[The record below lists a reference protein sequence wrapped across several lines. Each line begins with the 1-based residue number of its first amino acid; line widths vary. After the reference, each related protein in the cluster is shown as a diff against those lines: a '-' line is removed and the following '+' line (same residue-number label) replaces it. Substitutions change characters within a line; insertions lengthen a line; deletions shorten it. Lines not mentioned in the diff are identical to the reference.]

1 MRRVGGEAEGRVS
14 VTAGH
19 TSVPWAAAGL
29 LIKALLLS
37 TAPQISAAQQ
47 ANLPTRLPASPPE
60 SLTVYLM
67 TMGPGQAVWERFG
80 HNAIWIHDPVGGTDK
95 AYNYGLFDLRQERF
109 LVRFLQGR
117 MWYWMQGFP
126 AESYVELYRRANRS
140 VWIQE
145 LEIPPRARRELQEFL
160 EWNERPENRF
170 YHYDYYRDNCS
181 TRVRDALDQ
190 ALGGRIRERTA
201 RLGTGTSYR
210 FHTQRLTANDP
221 LIYTGLLL
229 ALGQPVDREISAW
242 EEMFLPLA
250 VRKHLRDITVTGANG
265 AQVPLVRSER
275 TLFESTRTPPPD
287 RPPFWLPIYLG
298 LGLTLGGTTF
308 ALGVAAR
315 KSRGAL
321 VGLFAIGGIWAFLVG
336 ILGLVLAGLWGFTDH
351 AAAYNNENVLQINLL
366 ALALIWLLPG
376 AARQAGKKRAA
387 MILGA
392 ILTGLSLVGLLL
404 KVLPQFHQ
412 VNGEIIALALPIHL
426 GVAGA
431 LWALRVPGRAETGK
445 MAEPRM
451 NAASMR

>member
-1 MRRVGGEAEGRVS
+1 MRRVGGEAGSRVS
-14 VTAGH
+14 VTAWH
-19 TSVPWAAAGL
+19 TSALRAAA
-29 LIKALLLS
+29 IKVLLLS
-37 TAPQISAAQQ
+37 TAPQISAAQE
-47 ANLPTRLPASPPE
+47 AYSPARLPASPPE

-181 TRVRDALDQ
+181 TRVRDALDR

-250 VRKHLRDITVTGANG
+250 LRKHLRDITVTGANG

-287 RPPFWLPIYLG
+287 RPPFWLPIYFG
-298 LGLTLGGTTF
+298 LGLTLGATTF
-308 ALGVAAR
+308 ALGAAAR
-315 KSRGAL
+315 KSRVARA
-321 VGLFAIGGIWAFLVG
+321 GLIAIGGIWAFLVG

-351 AAAYNNENVLQINLL
+351 AAAHNNENVLQVNLL
-366 ALALIWLLPG
+366 ALALIGLLPG
-376 AARQAGKKRAA
+376 AASQAGKKRAA
-387 MILGA
+387 MILGVVLA
-392 ILTGLSLVGLLL
+392 GLSLVGLLL

-412 VNGEIIALALPIHL
+412 VNGEIVALALPIHL

-431 LWALRVPGRAETGK
+431 LWALRVPGRAETVK
-445 MAEPRM
+445 MGEPQM
-451 NAASMR
+451 NAASAR